1 MALVTNKTKIHAQC
15 SKGVCELRLFEN
27 ALSIEIM
34 EYLFEV
40 REIHRKNL
48 YLPFASYNYAYY
60 ARILKRLIDEGYI
73 TVFKKNRVNYIRLSD
88 KGEKALIKKQ
98 VMTKDEAAQRKKQRQ
113 YAPRAKKREQLVSN
127 VLILCE
133 GGGFIIGDDKPPLEM
148 LFTKKGHQSE
158 KYENQF
164 EDGLRN
170 GMFYTSK
177 EIRQAYIEVIGK
189 SEIANWSRLVGIV
202 FMGTK
207 LTFVYSVGDTLIKWR
222 SGSEDRTVELIR
234 DFLIKS
240 DCVKRNI
247 ENPKYPNC
255 VICGKGMSMIPKI
268 VIGRRWGRI
277 TDDEDVERFRAAISR
292 DHINSHNLAKAFASA
307 YYVPVNKNGLNGV
320 RLACMMGEKEK
331 EDACDR
337 WFESVKGV
345 TRIKSLPYHQGT
357 AANGHRVVYMPY
369 MDLIELDF
377 YRKQGDSCHF
387 VIPAGTQEAVSR
399 VMGPLLLSAQ
409 SLKGTKLKYRRY
421 DSKGAP
427 ADGSIWECCSSRDFS
442 LG

>member
-1 MALVTNKTKIHAQC
+1 M
-15 SKGVCELRLFEN
+15 RLITD

-34 EYLFEV
+34 EYLFGV

-48 YLPFASYNYAYY
+48 YLPFSGYNYNYY
-60 ARILKRLIDEGYI
+60 ARVLKRLIDEEYV
-73 TVFKKNRVNYIRLSD
+73 TVFKKRQVNYIKLSE
-88 KGEKALIKKQ
+88 KGEEALIKKQ
-98 VMTKDEAAQRKKQRQ
+98 VMTKEEVSKRKKQRQ
-113 YAPRAKKREQLVSN
+113 YAPKAKKREQLVSN
-127 VLILCE
+127 ALGLCE
-133 GGGFIIGDDKPPLEM
+133 GCGFIMRDDKPPLEM
-148 LFTKKGHQSE
+148 LFAKKGHQSE

-164 EDGLRN
+164 EECIKN
-170 GMFYTSK
+170 GVFYSSK
-177 EIRQAYIEVIGK
+177 EVRQAYIEVLGK
-189 SEIANWSRLVGIV
+189 SEIANWSRLVGVV

-222 SGSEDRTVELIR
+222 SGSEGRTVELIR

-240 DCVKRNI
+240 DCIRRNI
-247 ENPKYPNC
+247 ENPKFANS

-268 VIGRRWGRI
+268 VVGRKWGRI
-277 TDDEDVERFRAAISR
+277 TDDEDVERFRAAIAK
-292 DHINSHNLAKAFASA
+292 DHINSHNLGKVFAAA
-307 YYVPVNKNGLNGV
+307 YYVPMNKSGINSM

-337 WFESVKGV
+337 WFDSVNGV
-345 TRIKSLPYHQGT
+345 TRIRSLPYHQGT

-369 MDLIELDF
+369 MDLIELEF
-377 YRKQGDSCHF
+377 YRNQGDPCHF

-421 DSKGAP
+421 DSKGVP
-427 ADGSIWECCSSRDFS
+427 VDGSIWEPKK
-442 LG
+442 GE

>member
-1 MALVTNKTKIHAQC
+1 M
-15 SKGVCELRLFEN
+15 RLFED
-27 ALSIEIM
+27 ALAIEIM
-34 EYLFEV
+34 KYLFEV
-40 REIHRKNL
+40 KEIHRKNL
-48 YLPFASYNYAYY
+48 YLPFASYNYAYF
-60 ARILKRLIDEGYI
+60 ARILKRLIDEDYI
-73 TVFKKNRVNYIRLSD
+73 TVFKKNRVNYVKLSD

-98 VMTKDEAAQRKKQRQ
+98 VMTKEEVAKKKKQRQ
-113 YAPRAKKREQLVSN
+113 YALRVKKREQLVLNAS
-127 VLILCE
+127 VLCE
-133 GGGFIIGDDKPPLEM
+133 GCGFITGDDKPPLAG
-148 LFTKKGHQSE
+148 LFRKEGIQSE
-158 KYENQF
+158 HYEIQF
-164 EDGLRN
+164 ENGLRD
-170 GMFYTSK
+170 GMFYTSRDV
-177 EIRQAYIEVIGK
+177 RQAYIEVVGK

-202 FMGTK
+202 FVGTK

-240 DCVKRNI
+240 DCIKRNI
-247 ENPKYPNC
+247 ETPKYANC

-268 VIGRRWGRI
+268 VMGRKWGRI

-357 AANGHRVVYMPY
+357 ATNGHRVVYMPY
-369 MDLIELDF
+369 MDLIELEF
-377 YRKQGDSCHF
+377 YRNQGDSCHF

-427 ADGSIWECCSSRDFS
+427 VDGSIWEPKK
-442 LG
+442 GE

>member
-1 MALVTNKTKIHAQC
+1 
-15 SKGVCELRLFEN
+15 
-27 ALSIEIM
+27 
-34 EYLFEV
+34 
-40 REIHRKNL
+40 
-48 YLPFASYNYAYY
+48 
-60 ARILKRLIDEGYI
+60 
-73 TVFKKNRVNYIRLSD
+73 
-88 KGEKALIKKQ
+88 
-98 VMTKDEAAQRKKQRQ
+98 
-113 YAPRAKKREQLVSN
+113 
-127 VLILCE
+127 
-133 GGGFIIGDDKPPLEM
+133 
-148 LFTKKGHQSE
+148 
-158 KYENQF
+158 
-164 EDGLRN
+164 
-170 GMFYTSK
+170 
-177 EIRQAYIEVIGK
+177 
-189 SEIANWSRLVGIV
+189 
-202 FMGTK
+202 MGTK

-240 DCVKRNI
+240 DCIKRNI

-268 VIGRRWGRI
+268 VFGRRWGRI

-292 DHINSHNLAKAFASA
+292 DHINSHNLSKAFASA

-320 RLACMMGEKEK
+320 RLACMMGENEK

-337 WFESVKGV
+337 WFESVNGV

-427 ADGSIWECCSSRDFS
+427 VDGSIWEPKK
-442 LG
+442 GE